1 MTRKRAKTT
10 SKVETTMVEETAV
23 VTAEETQAVLDTK
36 DEAEVTAVVAE
47 PVVEEVAVEEAEA
60 ETVIA
65 EAVAEPVAE
74 PVVEEPAVKEPVS
87 VVVTGELPPQ
97 LERLLVDMDVYIE
110 KMNPIAPDN
119 INTILEQQG
128 VMRRILIVGLSYTD
142 ETAARAFLR
151 TVLDKIKTAP
161 NGCFS
166 YANRLRMVDSM
177 TTISKEERVGFSR
190 LYHAVCE
197 LANPKTRAATLKNI
211 DMATLAEN
219 IGGVR
224 GEVITTRLKQLVS
237 TF

>member
-1 MTRKRAKTT
+1 MTRKRKTT

-23 VTAEETQAVLDTK
+23 VTAEETQAVLETK
-36 DEAEVTAVVAE
+36 DEAEVAAVVAE
-47 PVVEEVAVEEAEA
+47 PVVEEVAVEEAE
-60 ETVIA
+60 TVVV
-65 EAVAEPVAE
+65 EDVVEPVAE
-74 PVVEEPAVKEPVS
+74 PVAEEPAVKEPAPA
-87 VVVTGELPPQ
+87 VVASELPPQ
-97 LERLLVDMDVYIE
+97 LERLLADMDVYIE

>member
-1 MTRKRAKTT
+1 MTRKRKTT
-10 SKVETTMVEETAV
+10 SKVETTMVEETTV
-23 VTAEETQAVLDTK
+23 VAAEETQAVLDTK

-47 PVVEEVAVEEAEA
+47 PVVEEVAAEEVAAEEPEP
-60 ETVIA
+60 ET
-65 EAVAEPVAE
+65 AVVE
-74 PVVEEPAVKEPVS
+74 PVVEEPAVKEPIS

-97 LERLLVDMDVYIE
+97 LERLLADLDVYIE

-119 INTILEQQG
+119 INSILEQQG

-151 TVLDKIKTAP
+151 TVLDKINTAP

-197 LANPKTRAATLKNI
+197 LANPKTRVATLKNI

-237 TF
+237 NF

>member
-23 VTAEETQAVLDTK
+23 VTAEETQAVLETK
-36 DEAEVTAVVAE
+36 DEAEVTAVVEE
-47 PVVEEVAVEEAEA
+47 PVAEEVAVEEAETVVA
-60 ETVIA
+60 EDV
-65 EAVAEPVAE
+65 VEPVA
-74 PVVEEPAVKEPVS
+74 EEPAVKEPAPA
-87 VVVTGELPPQ
+87 VVASELPPQ
-97 LERLLVDMDVYIE
+97 LERLLTDMDVYIE

-151 TVLDKIKTAP
+151 TVLEKIKTAP

>member
-23 VTAEETQAVLDTK
+23 VTAEETQAVPDTK

-47 PVVEEVAVEEAEA
+47 PVAEEVAVEEAVT
-60 ETVIA
+60 ETV
-65 EAVAEPVAE
+65 VVE
-74 PVVEEPAVKEPVS
+74 PVVEEPAVKEPAPA
-87 VVVTGELPPQ
+87 VVASELPPQ
-97 LERLLVDMDVYIE
+97 LERLLADLDVYIE

-151 TVLDKIKTAP
+151 TVLEKIKTAP